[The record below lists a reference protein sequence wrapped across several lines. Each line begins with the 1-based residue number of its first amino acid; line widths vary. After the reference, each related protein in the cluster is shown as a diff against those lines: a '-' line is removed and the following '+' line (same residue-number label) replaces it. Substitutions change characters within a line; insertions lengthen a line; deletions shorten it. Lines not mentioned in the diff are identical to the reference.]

1 MKNKLM
7 EAKFKSPLG
16 VAGQLFSR
24 VACLGAGILICSSAL
39 AQNLFVTGGDAGG
52 GKIFKFTWD
61 GVQSIF
67 ASGLGAPQGLAFDST
82 RNLFVADG
90 SYIYKFTPA
99 GRQHTFVSAKRFC
112 IGPGLAIDSAGN
124 LFTQD
129 WCTGNI
135 YKFTPRGHRSTFV
148 SGLNESVSFLAF

>member
-1 MKNKLM
+1 MKNKLT
-7 EAKFKSPLG
+7 ETKFKSAVG
-16 VAGQLFSR
+16 GIGHLFSR

-82 RNLFVADG
+82 RNLFV
-90 SYIYKFTPA
+90 T
-99 GRQHTFVSAKRFC
+99 
-112 IGPGLAIDSAGN
+112 DS
-124 LFTQD
+124 
-129 WCTGNI
+129 GNI
-135 YKFTPRGHRSTFV
+135 YKFNPNGLRSTFA
-148 SGLNESVSFLAF
+148 SGTSGFALAFDNAGNLFVSDGGDI